1 MRGQSSNSF
10 AASATSVT
18 DVWDTVGL
26 IIAGLQLFFVIIVS
40 LSLPVAAKRGG
51 AAAGTIFIILAFATI
66 IWITR
71 SVLWQQ

>member
-1 MRGQSSNSF
+1 M
-10 AASATSVT
+10 
-18 DVWDTVGL
+18 WDTVGL
-26 IIAGLQLFFVIIVS
+26 VIAGLQLFFVIIVS
-40 LSLPVAAKRGG
+40 LSLPVASKRGG

>member
-1 MRGQSSNSF
+1 
-10 AASATSVT
+10 
-18 DVWDTVGL
+18 VWDSVGL
-26 IIAGLQLFFVIIVS
+26 VIAGLQLFFALIVG
-40 LSLPVAAKRGG
+40 LSLPVAARRGG

>member
-1 MRGQSSNSF
+1 MRRSNSF
-10 AASATSVT
+10 AALATSVT
-18 DVWDTVGL
+18 DVWDAVGL
-26 IIAGLQLFFVIIVS
+26 VIAGLQLFFVIIVS

>member
-1 MRGQSSNSF
+1 M
-10 AASATSVT
+10 
-18 DVWDTVGL
+18 WDSVGL
-26 IIAGLQLFFVIIVS
+26 VIAGLQLFFALIVG
-40 LSLPVAAKRGG
+40 LSLPVAARRGG

>member
-1 MRGQSSNSF
+1 
-10 AASATSVT
+10 V
-18 DVWDTVGL
+18 
-26 IIAGLQLFFVIIVS
+26 IAGLQLFFALIVG

>member
-1 MRGQSSNSF
+1 
-10 AASATSVT
+10 
-18 DVWDTVGL
+18 VWDSVGL
-26 IIAGLQLFFVIIVS
+26 VIAGLQLFFALIVG
-40 LSLPVAAKRGG
+40 LSLPTAAKRGG

>member
-1 MRGQSSNSF
+1 M
-10 AASATSVT
+10 
-18 DVWDTVGL
+18 WDAVGL

-51 AAAGTIFIILAFATI
+51 AAAGTIFIILAIATV

>member
-1 MRGQSSNSF
+1 M
-10 AASATSVT
+10 
-18 DVWDTVGL
+18 WDTVGL

-51 AAAGTIFIILAFATI
+51 AAAGTIFIILAFATV
-66 IWITR
+66 IWIVR

>member
-1 MRGQSSNSF
+1 
-10 AASATSVT
+10 
-18 DVWDTVGL
+18 VWDTVGL

-51 AAAGTIFIILAFATI
+51 GAAGTIFIILAFATI

>member
-1 MRGQSSNSF
+1 M
-10 AASATSVT
+10 
-18 DVWDTVGL
+18 WDAVGL
-26 IIAGLQLFFVIIVS
+26 VIAGLQLFFALIVG
-40 LSLPVAAKRGG
+40 LTLPVAAKRGG